1 MPSNTRSDIKT
12 KNKNVATHTQPEN
25 QERRETPLPPVTPNL
40 LFTWVEKEL
49 VGFDGNDRSNTAK
62 HATSNA
68 EETLLLP
75 KIRRMILVDLEW
87 NHRGGKKE
95 TKVA

>member
-1 MPSNTRSDIKT
+1 
-12 KNKNVATHTQPEN
+12 VA
-25 QERRETPLPPVTPNL
+25 PNL

-49 VGFDGNDRSNTAK
+49 VGFDGNDRSNSAK

-75 KIRRMILVDLEW
+75 KILRKILVDLDW
-87 NHRGGKKE
+87 NHRRGKKE

>member
-1 MPSNTRSDIKT
+1 MTPS
-12 KNKNVATHTQPEN
+12 
-25 QERRETPLPPVTPNL
+25 L
-40 LFTWVEKEL
+40 LFTRVEKEI

-75 KIRRMILVDLEW
+75 KILRMILVDLEW
-87 NHRGGKKE
+87 NHRG
-95 TKVA
+95 